1 MDHETVQ
8 GDCLYLALED
18 SKRRLNDRELK
29 LKLNNLTPPYIDV
42 EAPYLN
48 MGLEESLQNW
58 IDSVP
63 NPKLICIDTLA
74 RVKSRTGFNK
84 AGTVYDHDNDTLRNI
99 QKLSIQNAV
108 STTMVSHLNKAP
120 QDYAFDKITGSTGL
134 QGICD
139 AMWLV
144 ERGEHGT
151 QSTLIGR
158 GRDIMDFEYS
168 LNWNQETWRYDWVG
182 NLQEVK
188 LSDNR
193 KEVLE
198 AMQQLKKADVDE
210 SRPRDVTKH
219 CGYTPQSKDA
229 GRISKTMQRM
239 LENFEIAKGGKFGT
253 YKLVI

>member
-1 MDHETVQ
+1 
-8 GDCLYLALED
+8 
-18 SKRRLNDRELK
+18 
-29 LKLNNLTPPYIDV
+29 
-42 EAPYLN
+42 
-48 MGLEESLQNW
+48 
-58 IDSVP
+58 
-63 NPKLICIDTLA
+63 
-74 RVKSRTGFNK
+74 
-84 AGTVYDHDNDTLRNI
+84 
-99 QKLSIQNAV
+99 
-108 STTMVSHLNKAP
+108 
-120 QDYAFDKITGSTGL
+120 
-134 QGICD
+134 
-139 AMWLV
+139 MWLV

-193 KEVLE
+193 KEVLD
-198 AMQQLKKADVDE
+198 AMKELKISGLQEV
-210 SRPRDVTKH
+210 RPRDVTKH

-229 GRISKTMQRM
+229 QRISKTMQRM